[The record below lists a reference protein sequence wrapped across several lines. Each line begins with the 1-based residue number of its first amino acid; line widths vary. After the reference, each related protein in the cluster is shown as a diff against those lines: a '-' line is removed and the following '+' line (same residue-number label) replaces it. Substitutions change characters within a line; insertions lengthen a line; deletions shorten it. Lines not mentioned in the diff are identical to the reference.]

1 MNDIGCSSLRE
12 NRALNHNKILEKRS
26 RDRENT
32 VIRDEESKLGDYNLI
47 NTNQIKK
54 KNKNKTDKKRK
65 SRHEYQAGRTISNPQ
80 NFRQPKEN
88 EQ

>member
-1 MNDIGCSSLRE
+1 MKRVNLETTISL
-12 NRALNHNKILEKRS
+12 I
-26 RDRENT
+26 
-32 VIRDEESKLGDYNLI
+32 
-47 NTNQIKK
+47 QIKSR

-80 NFRQPKEN
+80 NFRQSKEN